1 MLIKLFCI
9 LACILTHG
17 FTYAVQQDPTR
28 PPSVI
33 AEQLA
38 PLKQVQTHFQLSA
51 IFTRKELRYAVVNGE
66 VLKQG
71 DEIMGMKVQTI
82 DSSQVRLSDP
92 GFHKDDIVL
101 EMQSSAGMNKQVVK

>member
-1 MLIKLFCI
+1 
-9 LACILTHG
+9 
-17 FTYAVQQDPTR
+17 
-28 PPSVI
+28 
-33 AEQLA
+33 
-38 PLKQVQTHFQLSA
+38 
-51 IFTRKELRYAVVNGE
+51 VVNGE